1 MSTKRDR
8 LTVRIFRIVEGEAEG
23 TTFAITVFLV
33 IVLVAIGVA
42 AWGLRH

>member
-1 MSTKRDR
+1 MPTKRDR

-23 TTFAITVFLV
+23 TFAITVFLV